1 MEDDSETVYKTGI
14 KLASPSV
21 FDGDRRKAILW
32 LKQVETYLTINER
45 TYDSDTKK
53 VAFAL
58 SYMQKG
64 EAAKFA
70 ETVYSTEWKH
80 WGRRNVTRE
89 GVTTAESYVV
99 DDGPLGRWEDDFL
112 RLFKAQFFPRNVAM
126 QAADRLSNLKQTG
139 SVEAYISIFRRLAP
153 DCGLDPGTQA
163 LFFRKGLKKDLFMEI
178 MRRPALPEDV
188 HDWMDMAMEIES
200 RKQCV
205 YGMQTGHWNKKRDPY
220 AMDVDR
226 MDTGGEEASA
236 ETPVRQGTLSQGER
250 DRRRRLGLCFKCGN
264 KGLIKDCP
272 NHRDSAPG
280 FKPAA
285 KPNREAKI
293 EENKDDDWKEF
304 LAWKEFKAR
313 AAKKDF

>member
-14 KLASPSV
+14 KLASPPA

-32 LKQVETYLTINER
+32 LRQVETYLSINEG
-45 TYDSDTKK
+45 TYNNDTKK

-70 ETVYSTEWKH
+70 ETVYSSTWSH
-80 WGRRNVTRE
+80 WERRNVTRE
-89 GVTTAESYVV
+89 GVTSVENVFV
-99 DDGPLGRWEDDFL
+99 DDGPLGRWELDFL
-112 RLFKAQFFPRNVAM
+112 RLYKAQFFPRNVAM

-139 SVEAYISIFRRLAP
+139 SMEAYISIFRRLAP
-153 DCGLDPGTQA
+153 DSDIDLGTQA
-163 LFFRKGLKKDLFMEI
+163 LFFRKGLRKDLLMEI
-178 MRRPALPEDV
+178 MRRPALPGDV
-188 HDWMDMAMEIES
+188 YDWMDTAMEVKS
-200 RKQCV
+200 RKQCIF
-205 YGMQTGHWNKKRDPY
+205 GMQTGNWNKKRDPY

-226 MDTGGEEASA
+226 IDTRGEEAFA

-272 NHRDSAPG
+272 NHCDSAPG

-285 KPNREAKI
+285 KPNREAKV
-293 EENKDDDWKEF
+293 EESKDNEWKEF